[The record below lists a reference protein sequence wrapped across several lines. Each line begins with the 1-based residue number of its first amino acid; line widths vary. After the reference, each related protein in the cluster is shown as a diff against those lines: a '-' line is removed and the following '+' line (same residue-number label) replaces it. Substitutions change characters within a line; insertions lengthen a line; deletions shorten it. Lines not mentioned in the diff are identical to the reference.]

1 MDKNKDKKRTSKENL
16 RFVILNDDTLKEK
29 FSRRVNL
36 NKLYLILGAF
46 VLALFV
52 IFFLI
57 LSFTPMRHLIPGYGN
72 IENNSY
78 VIKINRYVSEL
89 ESKIEAQELYNKSL
103 RKILVENNF
112 PPSKSKIDTEEKT
125 KTNAKEKSKDTA
137 PQKKEIIIY
146 THDYQHYDFSLPLN
160 GQINKT
166 MDVKTGHYGIDI
178 AGTKNSAIKSIMD
191 GTVIF
196 SDWSIET
203 GYTVIVE
210 HAHGITSVYKHN
222 SQLFKEVG
230 DFVKKDE
237 SLGTVGNTGTL
248 SSGPHLHFELWF
260 NGIPK
265 DPMHYLPFK

>member
-1 MDKNKDKKRTSKENL
+1 MDKNKDKKRGSSENL
-16 RFVILNDDTLKEK
+16 RFIILNDDTLKEK

-36 NKLYLILGAF
+36 NKLYLILTAL
-46 VLALFV
+46 VVALFI

-78 VIKINRYVSEL
+78 VIKLNRYVSDL

-103 RKILVENNF
+103 RKILVENQL
-112 PPSKSKIDTEEKT
+112 PPSKSKVNNKI
-125 KTNAKEKSKDTA
+125 KSKNIT
-137 PQKKEIIIY
+137 PQKPQTIDNIY
-146 THDYQHYDFSLPLN
+146 VPDYEEYDFSLPLN
-160 GQINKT
+160 GGINKT

-178 AGTKNSAIKSIMD
+178 AGTKNAVIKSILD

-203 GYTVIVE
+203 GYTVIVQ

-222 SQLFKEVG
+222 SEIFKEVG

-237 SLGTVGNTGTL
+237 ALATVGNTGTL

-260 NGIPK
+260 DGIPK
-265 DPMHYLPFK
+265 DPINYLPFN

>member
-1 MDKNKDKKRTSKENL
+1 MDKNKDKKRTNSENL

-36 NKLYLILGAF
+36 NKLYLILTAL
-46 VLALFV
+46 VVALFI
-52 IFFLI
+52 IFFLV

-78 VIKINRYVSEL
+78 VIKLNRYVSDL
-89 ESKIEAQELYNKSL
+89 ESKIEAQELYNQSL

-112 PPSKSKIDTEEKT
+112 PSSSKSKVDNKEKT
-125 KTNAKEKSKDTA
+125 KKTA
-137 PQKKEIIIY
+137 PKETQRRDDVY
-146 THDYQHYDFSLPLN
+146 TYDYKDYDFSLPLN
-160 GQINKT
+160 GQINKS

-178 AGTKNSAIKSIMD
+178 AGNKNSVIKSIMD

-196 SDWSIET
+196 SDWSVET
-203 GYTVIVE
+203 GYTVIVQ

-222 SQLFKEVG
+222 SKLFKEIG
-230 DFVKKDE
+230 DFVKKGE
-237 SLGTVGNTGTL
+237 ALATVGNTGTL

-260 NGIPK
+260 DGIPK
-265 DPMHYLPFK
+265 DPMYYLPFN